1 MIRNTSQTVYWNVL
15 KLFVF
20 HCNLPAMTFK
30 VWGGNFDLWNHK
42 SGIRGVISDHAQWCF
57 AELITLTCAV
67 AHAAWVWGSL
77 WVSSGARLGWF
88 TTLGSLSLSFWPYMD
103 RQRVSSHSPL
113 CFLHLCFFHF
123 SPPRRQYFSY
133 LDSWNSH
140 CSISDRCL
148 WVPAHTWFPLTCS
161 SFILKVREW
170 FQEKRK
176 SKDNEGKTGLKIN
189 LL

>member
-30 VWGGNFDLWNHK
+30 VWGGKFDLWNHK

-103 RQRVSSHSPL
+103 RQRVSSQSSMLSASLLLPFLSSSSSIFLIFGLLKLPL
-113 CFLHLCFFHF
+113 LYFRQMPLSSCAHLISSHLFFL
-123 SPPRRQYFSY
+123 Y
-133 LDSWNSH
+133 L
-140 CSISDRCL
+140 
-148 WVPAHTWFPLTCS
+148 
-161 SFILKVREW
+161 
-170 FQEKRK
+170 K
-176 SKDNEGKTGLKIN
+176 S
-189 LL
+189 